1 MAVSARRLPATCFLR
16 RDAASGFRYS
26 TIQAAQARVPAFPGS
41 GLEDRQTRESLSPAF
56 GVQLKVIFQLNGTAS
71 ALNGRTCF
79 ESRALLRRL
88 LRGLLRGLGRTYLAL
103 SAGLL
108 VAQTSVEKPVDRPLP
123 DIHQLM
129 LEVEAHQKQLDKV
142 RENYT
147 YTSEQTTQNLDSSGQ
162 VKKTET
168 TENED
173 FFVNSH
179 VIERTVKKDGNALNA
194 HEEQKETER
203 VTKLVEKAEKTP
215 RDQPLDGPSI
225 SITRVLEIMDVRNPR
240 REMFRGRRT
249 IVFDF
254 VGRKDAKTHGLAED
268 ASKKLKGTLWV
279 DEADREVAHLEVS
292 FDDNFHVAGG
302 LVANVEKGSSFRFD
316 QEPVNGEIWL
326 PTGGEGTIQ
335 LRLLLVKGVR
345 EHFTERDYDF
355 KRFRVDTH
363 ENTDARS
370 SGDKKP

>member
-1 MAVSARRLPATCFLR
+1 
-16 RDAASGFRYS
+16 
-26 TIQAAQARVPAFPGS
+26 
-41 GLEDRQTRESLSPAF
+41 
-56 GVQLKVIFQLNGTAS
+56 VIFQIIGTC
-71 ALNGRTCF
+71 ALP
-79 ESRALLRRL
+79 S
-88 LRGLLRGLGRTYLAL
+88 GLGSVSGRAGFGALCAAYLAL
-103 SAGLL
+103 SAGPLA
-108 VAQTSVEKPVDRPLP
+108 AQSAAEKPADQPLP
-123 DIHQLM
+123 DIHRLM
-129 LEVEAHQKQLDKV
+129 MEVEAHQKQLDKV

-147 YTSEQTTQNLDSSGQ
+147 YTSQQTTQDLDANGQ

-179 VIERTVKKDGNALNA
+179 VIERMVKKDGNPLNA

-203 VTKLVEKAEKTP
+203 VTKLVEKAQKTAP
-215 RDQPLDGPSI
+215 DQPLDGPSI

-240 REMFRGRRT
+240 REIYRGRRT

-254 VGRKDAKTHGLAED
+254 AGRKDAKTHGLAED
-268 ASKKLKGTLWV
+268 ASKKLEGSLWV
-279 DEADREVAHLEVS
+279 DEADREVAHMEVS

-302 LVANVEKGSSFRFD
+302 LVANVQKGSSFRFD

-363 ENTDARS
+363 EDTDATA

>member
-1 MAVSARRLPATCFLR
+1 MANAALFSKPPNLSPGFRVQLEVIFDLNGLTPPQWRAGLR
-16 RDAASGFRYS
+16 VLCAACLAASTGLVLAQ
-26 TIQAAQARVPAFPGS
+26 TAAQKQDNA
-41 GLEDRQTRESLSPAF
+41 
-56 GVQLKVIFQLNGTAS
+56 
-71 ALNGRTCF
+71 
-79 ESRALLRRL
+79 
-88 LRGLLRGLGRTYLAL
+88 
-103 SAGLL
+103 
-108 VAQTSVEKPVDRPLP
+108 PLP

-129 LEVEAHQKQLDKV
+129 MEVEAHQKQLDKV

-147 YTSEQTTQNLDSSGQ
+147 YTSLQTTQDLDSSGQ
-162 VKKTET
+162 VKKTEI

-179 VIERTVKKDGNALNA
+179 VIERLVKKDNKPLNA

-215 RDQPLDGPSI
+215 QDQPLDGPSI
-225 SITRVLEIMDVRNPR
+225 SITRVLEIIDVRNPR
-240 REMFRGRRT
+240 REMYRGRKT

-268 ASKKLKGTLWV
+268 ASKKLMGTLWV
-279 DEADREVAHLEVS
+279 DEADREVAHMEVS

-302 LVANVEKGSSFRFD
+302 LVANVQKGSSFRFD

-326 PTGGEGTIQ
+326 PTGGEGSIQ
-335 LRLLLVKGVR
+335 LRLLLLKGVR

-355 KRFRVDTH
+355 KRFRVDTQQ
-363 ENTDARS
+363 NKDAKTV
-370 SGDKKP
+370 GEKKP